1 MCDPAKHLLTFGVD
15 DPHGHHRYTTTN
27 GSAAPAC
34 AARGGAIDTGMMR
47 S

>member
-27 GSAAPAC
+27 GSASRPARLE
-34 AARGGAIDTGMMR
+34 AVQLIPA
-47 S
+47 